1 MQLQKEQ
8 VGVTTGQRESNKV
21 AIAGHKH
28 PKRPILHNV
37 IFLAKEN
44 DPYFFCLEIYAVD
57 YSHADKINQ
66 DK

>member
-21 AIAGHKH
+21 AIVGHKH

-44 DPYFFCLEIYAVD
+44 DPYFFA
-57 YSHADKINQ
+57 
-66 DK
+66 